1 MHLGHLLTSR
11 VISLVELKRIS
22 MVGLISGLQ
31 VRNSY
36 KLFLKPSMY
45 DLVGIMAGMHHCGV
59 IVLLSEL
66 FISESLPQVY
76 GSLHQFYAS
85 NPTAASNISK
95 N

>member
-1 MHLGHLLTSR
+1 
-11 VISLVELKRIS
+11 

-31 VRNSY
+31 IRSNY
-36 KLFLKPSMY
+36 MLFLKPSTY
-45 DLVGIMAGMHHCGV
+45 DLVGIMAGMRPCGV

-85 NPTAASNISK
+85 NPTAASKISK